1 VNGDIID
8 MFVHSQPHHFPPLP
22 DSFTSHADYLQKW
35 ERLFLYETF
44 TSIVNSKRG
53 IEEPGQKRKKDYS
66 WTGYLIKGTEDQ
78 SFITA
83 RLYDRVPTL
92 CNQEEGIEAYSPI
105 KGVKESDILLISG
118 EDLLNSA
125 NNHGKKANDIK
136 KVLNP
141 VWLKSNL
148 MKPNVMLAYVEE
160 KTKKGRI
167 FVELKFDRTKA
178 TFVKSSDQ
186 AKGGY
191 LQVHVYLLES
201 LATNIREYKTLRMSE
216 FYGLADT
223 IVNPKK
229 SLTIAAQSD

>member
-1 VNGDIID
+1 
-8 MFVHSQPHHFPPLP
+8 M
-22 DSFTSHADYLQKW
+22 
-35 ERLFLYETF
+35 
-44 TSIVNSKRG
+44 
-53 IEEPGQKRKKDYS
+53 
-66 WTGYLIKGTEDQ
+66 
-78 SFITA
+78 
-83 RLYDRVPTL
+83 YDRVPTL
-92 CNQEEGIEAYSPI
+92 GNQEEGVEAYSPI
-105 KGVKESDILLISG
+105 KGVKESDILLIAG

-125 NNHGKKANDIK
+125 NNHGRKANDIK

-160 KTKKGRI
+160 KTKKGQI

-191 LQVHVYLLES
+191 LQVYVYLLES

-216 FYGLADT
+216 FYGHAET

-229 SLTIAAQSD
+229 SLTIAGQSDKRHKEYPKMIKYVKSQGEKYNPSQLEALKEVCEMKDDQMLLIQGPVRFKKTKIISLELVRLTPSQAYSPC